1 MYKCLDMDKI
11 HFIEGDTDSMYWAI
25 AGDPN
30 DGFKQGFKHVVKD
43 KEYDDNHVFKFLP
56 YNFFCFDE
64 KSRPVLNTQAE
75 KLAHEKKLLGLAV
88 EKEGLNMVALSP
100 KCYVSWDNKVTALKC
115 KGINTK
121 QNKQL
126 TKDSYMDILDNGG
139 ICTGQNVNLQFKN
152 GGMKQITISKT
163 ALSGKLT
170 KSVVR
175 ENGSCFPLVLGC
187 NY

>member
-1 MYKCLDMDKI
+1 M
-11 HFIEGDTDSMYWAI
+11 
-25 AGDPN
+25 
-30 DGFKQGFKHVVKD
+30 
-43 KEYDDNHVFKFLP
+43 
-56 YNFFCFDE
+56 
-64 KSRPVLNTQAE
+64 LNTQAE

-88 EKEGLNMVALSP
+88 EKECLNMDALSP
-100 KCYVSWDNKVTALKC
+100 KCYVSWNDNKVTALKC

-126 TKDSYMDILDNGG
+126 TKDSYMDILDNGV

-175 ENGSCFPLVLGC
+175 ENGTCLPLVQGC
-187 NY
+187 NYRT